1 MGTKCG
7 NIITLGTQTNL
18 LQQDKDLRQEHL
30 MPCEQ
35 RNIQLE
41 ELNLLILFLVTV
53 MMVAKGPKEQG
64 CEQKLIYFPQGN
76 LGQLGPKAVSAAAA
90 SEYWKAK

>member
-1 MGTKCG
+1 
-7 NIITLGTQTNL
+7 
-18 LQQDKDLRQEHL
+18 